1 MAMTHPIHDPRNQR
15 IAALLASIRAQRG
28 LLQEEVAA
36 RLKRPQ
42 SFVSKYES
50 GMRRVDLAELLDIL
64 GALEADPHDFIDQVQ
79 AAPIKTLPRQ
89 SRSRS

>member
-1 MAMTHPIHDPRNQR
+1 MTHPIHDPRNQR
-15 IAALLASIRAQRG
+15 IATLLASIRKERG
-28 LLQEEVAA
+28 LLQEDVAV

-50 GMRRVDLAELLDIL
+50 GIRRVDLVELLDIL

-79 AAPIKTLPRQ
+79 AGPIKALPRQ

>member
-64 GALEADPHDFIDQVQ
+64 GALEADPHDFIDQVR

>member
-1 MAMTHPIHDPRNQR
+1 MAHPIHDPRNQR
-15 IAALLASIRAQRG
+15 IAALLADIRKQRG
-28 LLQEEVAA
+28 LLQEEVAL

-64 GALEADPHDFIDQVQ
+64 GALDADPHAFIDQIL
-79 AAPIKTLPRQ
+79 AEPPRSLPR
-89 SRSRS
+89 